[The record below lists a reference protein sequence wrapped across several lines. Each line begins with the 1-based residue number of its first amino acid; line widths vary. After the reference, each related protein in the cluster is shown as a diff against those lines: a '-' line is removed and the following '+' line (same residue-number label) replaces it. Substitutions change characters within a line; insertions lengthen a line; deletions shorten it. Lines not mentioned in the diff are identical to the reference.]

1 MTKIRS
7 GRRNRSR
14 GRTAISRRR
23 IGYGIRKPKGNSSR
37 ERSIRI
43 SRKRRLSKR
52 EQGFIEHS
60 ITSNVNLIASRIKTN
75 VAL

>member
-7 GRRNRSR
+7 GRRNRGR
-14 GRTAISRRR
+14 GRTFISRRR
-23 IGYGIRKPKGNSSR
+23 IGCGIGKPKGNSSS

-43 SRKRRLSKR
+43 SRKRGLSKR